1 MSRRKSYSDTF
12 TGDADEGIRRII
24 EGGGEEDSR
33 RRLKKVLLK
42 VINNELTPRQKQI
55 IMLYYFQQSD
65 IVTIANDLGITPQA
79 VSAVMS
85 RARLRLFRIL
95 QYYI

>member
-1 MSRRKSYSDTF
+1 MSRRNSYSDTY
-12 TGDADEGIRRII
+12 TGKVDEGLRLIL
-24 EGGGEEDSR
+24 EGHKEDDDR
-33 RRLKKVLLK
+33 NKLKKVLLK

-55 IMLYYFQQSD
+55 IMLYYFQRTD
-65 IVTIANDLGITPQA
+65 IVTIARDLGISPQA
-79 VSAVMS
+79 VSAVMA